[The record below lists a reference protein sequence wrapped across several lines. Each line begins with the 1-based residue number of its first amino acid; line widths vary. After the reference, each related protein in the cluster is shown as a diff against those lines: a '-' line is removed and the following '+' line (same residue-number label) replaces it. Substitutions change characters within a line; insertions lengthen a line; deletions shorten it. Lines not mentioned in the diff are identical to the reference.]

1 MIIKNK
7 FKFIYLEITNYCN
20 MDCPFCVSSKV
31 TNRRFLDLDKI
42 NRYLTMIKEVTN
54 TVYLHVLGEPLLH
67 PNFNEIIEL
76 CNQHDLM
83 VRLTTN
89 GTLINKYDFNKLN
102 IKKISFSLQSLI
114 QYSDDLI
121 NEYFNNLEIFL
132 NSIKHKLENGEM
144 GIDFRLWN
152 DKKNERINLFN
163 QKITKILE
171 EKLNINNLPNV
182 HLSEADEFE
191 WPNKESD
198 DNLNKTFCL
207 GGKTQ
212 LAVLSTGDVV
222 LCCLDY
228 SAQTKLG
235 NLNENTLKEILLG
248 NDYQNAMKAFQ
259 AGNSYFEL
267 CKKCKF
273 RNRFN

>member
-7 FKFIYLEITNYCN
+7 FKFIYLEITNHCN
-20 MDCPFCVSSKV
+20 MNCPFCVSPNVKQ
-31 TNRRFLDLDKI
+31 RRFLDLNKI
-42 NRYLTMIKEVTN
+42 DEYLNMIKEVTN

-67 PNFNEIIEL
+67 PQFIDVVKL
-76 CNQHDLM
+76 CQKHNLL

-89 GTLINKYDFNKLN
+89 GTLINKYDFSKLQ

-114 QYSDDLI
+114 QYNDKLI
-121 NEYFNNLEIFL
+121 KQYFDNLNQFISQVSSKL
-132 NSIKHKLENGEM
+132 NNGEM

-152 DKKNERINLFN
+152 DKNNLIINNFN
-163 QKITKILE
+163 NKITKMLE
-171 EKLNINNLPNV
+171 EEIDIYNLPNV

-191 WPNKESD
+191 WPNKDNE
-198 DNLNKTFCL
+198 DNLIRTHCL

-228 SAQTKLG
+228 SGQTKLG
-235 NLNENTLKEILLG
+235 NLNDSTLKEILLG
-248 NDYQNAMKAFQ
+248 DMYQNVMKTFQ